1 MTIKTIAYIITSSF
15 LFACDSSTTGPK
27 PSIPQVNSK
36 TPEIKV
42 TKSTAKKDLQQTVN
56 LQTNLINN
64 RVFVTSGINIKTG
77 EPSVF
82 NSLNGTEVTPCKEI
96 PLTNPKTDRQEII
109 LKKEK
114 NTQPN
119 CTLTAEDP
127 ELRKIIEAT
136 RSIKKRYRHQ
146 RWS

>member
-15 LFACDSSTTGPK
+15 LFACDSSTTDPK
-27 PSIPQVNSK
+27 PSVPQVNSK

-77 EPSVF
+77 EHLYLIV
-82 NSLNGTEVTPCKEI
+82 
-96 PLTNPKTDRQEII
+96 
-109 LKKEK
+109 
-114 NTQPN
+114 
-119 CTLTAEDP
+119 
-127 ELRKIIEAT
+127 
-136 RSIKKRYRHQ
+136 
-146 RWS
+146 